1 MKDKTFLSEDKD
13 NTILHKKN
21 IILVLKNIE
30 HFSGERQGNKY
41 TGAHKQKIDLFLGIS
56 NIFQLKGKGNTY
68 TGAHKQ
74 KYICS

>member
-1 MKDKTFLSEDKD
+1 MKDKTFSTEDKD
-13 NTILHKKN
+13 NAILQLRKKT
-21 IILVLKNIE
+21 VLKNIE